1 MTEQPSYRLPR
12 TVVPRLYRLEI
23 TPDVEQGTFKGTAAI
38 EVEVL
43 QPVTEFVMNAV
54 NLTLTEVSLVDRGTT
69 QTGQVAYRPEDEQ
82 VVVTWPGTVDP
93 GLKTV
98 SITYSGI
105 LANDLRGFY
114 RTTVTRT
121 DGRSEVILATQCE
134 ATDAR
139 RVFPGWDEPDFKARF
154 VITLVVDPDQT
165 ALSNGREV
173 ESEITADGKRRVRFA
188 ETMPMSTYLV
198 ALVVGRLDVTAP
210 EMVGA
215 VPVRIAARPE
225 LMHLTAVA
233 KTAAVGTLQFFEQY
247 FGIPYPSDKLDHVAI
262 PDFAAGAME
271 NLGCVTYRE
280 EALLVDAGRSAPTE
294 QMQVVSTIAH
304 ETAHMWF
311 GDLVTMR
318 WWNGIWL
325 NEAFATFMQQLAT
338 DRLHPEW
345 NVWTMFGHGRA
356 HALSVDGLESTRPI
370 EYPVGPPIEAWG
382 MFDVLTY
389 QKGGA
394 VLRMLEQYLGPETF
408 RQGITGYLNRHRY
421 GNTETG
427 DLWDALGEA
436 SGQPVRTTMDTWV
449 FQAGYPLVRA
459 EWADGAIRL
468 TQRPFR
474 YRGGGHG
481 HWQVPVVM
489 TVWQVDGTKETIR
502 AHLTDE
508 SLTVPLPP
516 DTDAVLVNQG
526 AWGFYRVSYDPA
538 LWTAVLRHRDEM
550 TALER
555 LSLVDDAWALVQA
568 GEVSLSHMLPLWRA
582 LPDEEDPDVWGTASR
597 PLGFLDEWVL
607 PDERVQVQA
616 LVRAVARPVLDAL
629 GWDPAESD
637 DVQRRR
643 LRATVIRL
651 LGTVGE
657 DPAVRDRARALL
669 MAHWEGTF
677 LVSPELLTPLAHV
690 VASFGDEAD
699 WEAMYRRYR
708 EATTPQDEKRYLYAL
723 SGFTKPELIRR
734 TLDLY
739 HSSEVRTQDG
749 AIALGQ
755 LLANRHAR
763 RVTWQSLEARW
774 DELLEKY
781 PKMIEHILS
790 PIALVVDRD
799 LAEEMRA
806 WLKTHPVPQAARH
819 IAQTLEFQEVNQ
831 RLAERLRGHLT
842 EELGDR

>member
-82 VVVTWPGTVDP
+82 VVVTWPGTVEP

-98 SITYSGI
+98 TVTYSGI

-165 ALSNGREV
+165 ALSNGHEV
-173 ESEITADGKRRVRFA
+173 ESEMTADGKRRVRFA

-198 ALVVGRLDVTAP
+198 ALVVGPLDLTPP
-210 EMVGA
+210 EWVGD
-215 VPVRIAARPE
+215 VPIRIAARPE
-225 LMHLTAVA
+225 LMGLTAVA
-233 KTAAVGTLQFFEQY
+233 KKAAVDTLRFFEEY

-280 EALLVDAGRSAPTE
+280 EALLVDEERSAPTE

-338 DRLHPEW
+338 DALHPEW

-370 EYPVGPPIEAWG
+370 EFPVGPPIEAWA

-394 VLRMLEQYLGPETF
+394 VLRMLEQYLSPEVF
-408 RQGITGYLNRHRY
+408 RQGITRYLERHRY
-421 GNTETG
+421 GNTETS
-427 DLWDALGEA
+427 DLWDALGEE
-436 SGQPVRTTMDTWV
+436 SGEPVRRMMDTWV

-459 EWADGAIRL
+459 EWADGGL
-468 TQRPFR
+468 LLMQEPFR
-474 YRGGGHG
+474 YLGTGEGR
-481 HWQVPVVM
+481 WEVPVVM
-489 TVWQVDGTKETIR
+489 TAWLADGSRETIKVQ
-502 AHLTDE
+502 LTTE
-508 SLTVPLPP
+508 PVTVSLPP
-516 DTDAVLVNQG
+516 DTESVLVNQG
-526 AWGFYRVSYDPA
+526 AWGFYRVAYDPA
-538 LWTAVLRHRDEM
+538 LWSALLARREDLTS
-550 TALER
+550 LER
-555 LSLVDDAWALVQA
+555 LSLIDDAWALVQA
-568 GEVSLSHMLPLWRA
+568 NTATLSHVVPLWRTLA
-582 LPDEEDPDVWGTASR
+582 QEEDPDVWGTASR
-597 PLGFLDEWVL
+597 QLGFLEEFVL
-607 PDERVQVQA
+607 PDERPMIQA
-616 LVRAVARPVLDAL
+616 FIRAIGQPLLDRL
-629 GWDPAESD
+629 GWEPAPHD

-643 LRATVIRL
+643 LRATLIRI
-651 LGTVGE
+651 LGTVGA
-657 DPAVRDRARALL
+657 DAAVRERARQLL
-669 MAHWEGTF
+669 TAHWQNQASI
-677 LVSPELLTPLAHV
+677 SPELLTPLAHV
-690 VASFGDEAD
+690 VASFGGEAE
-699 WEAMYRRYR
+699 WEAMYHRYR
-708 EATTPQDEKRYLYAL
+708 NASTPQEEKRYLYAL
-723 SGFTKPELIRR
+723 AGFSDPDLLRR
-734 TLDLY
+734 TLELY
-739 HSSEVRTQDG
+739 HSDEVRIQDG
-749 AIALGQ
+749 ALALGQ
-755 LLANRHAR
+755 LMANRHAR
-763 RVTWQSLEARW
+763 RMTWHSLEERW
-774 DELLEKY
+774 NELLDKY

-790 PIALVVDRD
+790 PVALVVEDD
-799 LAEEMRA
+799 LAEQVRG
-806 WLKTHPVPQAARH
+806 WLKTHPVPQAERH
-819 IAQTLEFQEVNQ
+819 IRQTLEFQSVNQ
-831 RLAERLRGHLT
+831 ALARRIRGHVAEWLA
-842 EELGDR
+842 